1 VASLGVLAAASASFF
16 TAATGSAP
24 GAAAAPAACSSPTMT
39 LTGSGS
45 VSLSPGD
52 VATVPS
58 GQTFNGGLNTYPAGA
73 FVCVQPGGTFTPA
86 WMNNPAGTLS
96 NLGTV
101 TDASFVLAA
110 GFLFDNEGTTTLGAL
125 NVNGSVTI
133 TNATGAEFTLSS
145 SFAPSS
151 GTLIDNDGTFR
162 VQGNFNFNTGTI
174 LQNNGTV
181 DATSTVTVDGVVEN
195 RGVVSATGMN
205 VNGGSNV
212 FNGCQLTLSGD
223 FNNNATAFTNSGL
236 VQTTGAMTN
245 NNNYTQTATGQTT
258 GVNFTNNG
266 SVTGFGEFLFQGN
279 TVTQNSF
286 VGTSEN
292 DPIVF
297 DDRTPS
303 SGRIFDVQSGQV
315 VNVVAGA
322 VSIAGPTSPDC
333 AGGENVPSADVATS
347 KTGPATVNPRGSV
360 AYSISVT
367 NYGPD
372 PAQDVVVTDTLPPQL
387 GSPDAVGGTVA
398 NGQAVWTVGTVA
410 AGSTLTFDLTGRAPA
425 SGSFTDVVSS
435 TSSTPDPD
443 PTNNDGTSASASVST
458 IVTEV
463 PPPPIPPV
471 IDDLTVFT
479 VARVPV
485 SDAVIASEPEGVRVM
500 FSLLQGPSNGSVA
513 LLPSGEF
520 TYTPTDDFVG
530 IDTFRTTG
538 CIEDT
543 ILCDSNT
550 VTVAVY
556 PIAREVASST
566 EVDTPVDIDVGTEVI
581 GTPTVVSVSQQP
593 TNGTASLQSGS
604 VITYTP
610 NASFEGDDVFTYE
623 TCATNA
629 PTLCASALV
638 TVQVV
643 EPPRV
648 APDLEDESWTTT
660 ANQPVWGEITPAEAD
675 PDVTVTLTVQS
686 PPLDGSVAQSGN
698 VFTYT
703 PDHEFTGLDS
713 FVVKGCDDGVP
724 SLCDQ
729 ATITVTVLPGPEP
742 DSAVTTAGT
751 PVTIDVKANDAGA
764 ATTGPPTT
772 TTQPQNGTAQVTGTN
787 SYLYTPNPG
796 FEGTDTFGYQI
807 CSLGAPALCGST
819 TVTIDVAPAPP
830 PNEPPIV
837 EDLTV
842 QTSAGLPVSGTTPAT
857 DPEGGLLTFMVTTA
871 PVQGTVQLAADG
883 SFVYTPTG
891 NTFAGIDT
899 FVVTACD
906 PLGACDSGTV
916 TVRILPIAQ
925 PISLITEALASTGV
939 DVFAHVNGTVDP
951 PTITQPADGTAT
963 IVSAGN
969 VEYLPT
975 GSFTGQDSFDYT
987 VCASGIPVGTEPLCD
1002 QSVIRVDVYPIAID
1016 SMVATTPNH
1025 PVTVNLA
1032 VNDAGD
1038 ALDATLLAVPT
1049 HGQLTNL
1056 GGNQVTY
1063 TPDGIWT
1070 GVEDV
1075 GYQRCSAGT
1084 VPLCAQALVVITT
1097 VPLLHND
1104 GAITHQGQPVTVDVS
1119 ANDEGQ
1125 AGRATVVAGP
1135 AAGHATVAGQG
1146 SITYTPNTPFTG
1158 IDTLIYLRCSPNA
1171 PSLCATATLAVLVVP
1186 APVLTPSTTPP
1197 KTAAKLE
1204 LAVTGTDLRPLA
1216 SLALTLMVLG
1226 LALVFAASS
1235 LFGVKRR
1242 ARHRTGGGPGRTAT
1256 S

>member
-1 VASLGVLAAASASFF
+1 
-16 TAATGSAP
+16 
-24 GAAAAPAACSSPTMT
+24 MT

-52 VATVPS
+52 VASVPS
-58 GQTFNGGLNTYPAGA
+58 GQTFDGGLNTYPAGA
-73 FVCVQPGGTFTPA
+73 FVCVQPGGTFAPA

-101 TDASFVLAA
+101 TNGSFVLAA

-125 NVNGSVTI
+125 NVNGSATI
-133 TNATGAEFTLSS
+133 TNAAGAEFTVSS

-151 GTLIDNDGTFR
+151 GTVIDNDGTFR

-181 DATSTVTVDGVVEN
+181 DVTSAVTVDGVVEN
-195 RGVVSATGMN
+195 RGVVSAAGMN

-297 DDRTPS
+297 DDRTPT

-315 VNVVAGA
+315 VNVVAGS
-322 VSIAGPTSPDC
+322 VSVPGPTSPDC

-347 KTGPATVNPRGSV
+347 KTGPETVDPGGSV

-372 PAQDVVVTDTLPPQL
+372 PAQDVVVTDHLPPEL

-410 AGSTLTFDLTGRAPA
+410 VGSTLTFDLTGRAPS

-443 PTNNDGTSASASVST
+443 PTNNDGTSASASVRT
-458 IVTEV
+458 IVTEQPPEPV
-463 PPPPIPPV
+463 PPV
-471 IDDLTVFT
+471 VDDLTVFT

-485 SDAVIASEPEGVRVM
+485 SDAVLASEPEGVRVM

-543 ILCDSNT
+543 TLCDSNT
-550 VTVAVY
+550 VTVTVY

-581 GTPTVVSVSQQP
+581 GTPTDVSVLQQP

-610 NASFEGDDVFTYE
+610 NASFAGDDVFAYE
-623 TCATNA
+623 ACATDA
-629 PTLCASALV
+629 PTLCASAIV

-648 APDLEDESWTTT
+648 PPDLEDQSWTTT
-660 ANQPVWGEITPAEAD
+660 ANHPVWGEITPAESD
-675 PDVTVTLTVQS
+675 PDLTVTITVQS

-703 PDHEFTGLDS
+703 PDHEFTGVDS
-713 FVVKGCDDGVP
+713 FVVKGCDDGAP

-772 TTQPQNGTAQVTGTN
+772 TTQPQNGTAQPTGTG
-787 SYLYTPNPG
+787 SYLYTPNTG
-796 FEGTDTFGYQI
+796 FEGTDAFGYQI
-807 CSLGAPALCGST
+807 CSLAAPALCGST
-819 TVTIDVAPAPP
+819 TVTVDVAPAPP
-830 PNEPPIV
+830 PNEPPVV

-842 QTSAGLPVSGTTPAT
+842 QTSAGLPVDGTTSRDRSRGRSAYLHGDDRPGARHRAT
-857 DPEGGLLTFMVTTA
+857 GG
-871 PVQGTVQLAADG
+871 GRQLRR
-883 SFVYTPTG
+883 TRPTG

-899 FVVTACD
+899 FVVSACD
-906 PLGACDSGTV
+906 PSDACDSGTV

-951 PTITQPADGTAT
+951 PTITQPANGTAT
-963 IVSAGN
+963 IISAGN

-1016 SMVATTPNH
+1016 SMMATTPNH

-1032 VNDAGD
+1032 VNDPGD
-1038 ALDATLLAVPT
+1038 ALDATLLGAPT

-1063 TPDGIWT
+1063 TPDGVWT
-1070 GVEDV
+1070 GVEEV
-1075 GYQRCSAGT
+1075 GYQRCSAGA
-1084 VPLCAQALVVITT
+1084 VPLCAQAPVVITT

-1119 ANDEGQ
+1119 SNDEGE
-1125 AGRATVVAGP
+1125 AGRPSVVAGP
-1135 AAGHATVAGQG
+1135 AAGRATVVGVG
-1146 SITYTPNTPFTG
+1146 DITYTPNAKFTG

-1186 APVLTPSTTPP
+1186 APALTASTPPP
-1197 KTAAKLE
+1197 KTEAKLE

-1216 SLALTLMVLG
+1216 SLALALMVLG
-1226 LALVFAASS
+1226 LALVFAAST

-1242 ARHRTGGGPGRTAT
+1242 ARHRIGGGARGTAT